1 VADSWY
7 LADLII
13 KIAVSDDPRTVVHRN
28 TVLVHADAADQ
39 AFDKAMQFGRESET
53 SFQNPAGKRVTFEFV
68 GVAELQEIV
77 DEAPYDG
84 AELCYSE
91 YINWDRRKIDALV
104 KDKGDLHAFR
114 PHKRRPKNLPDYAS
128 KEIVDELRNKL
139 GLERPEPED

>member
-1 VADSWY
+1 VADFWY
-7 LADLII
+7 LADLIMI
-13 KIAVSDDPRTVVHRN
+13 ITVADDSRSVVHRN

-39 AFDKAMQFGRESET
+39 AFDKAMRFGRESET
-53 SFQNPAGKRVTFEFV
+53 SFDNPAGKRVTFEFV

-91 YINWDRRKIDALV
+91 FINLDRKQIEALV

-114 PHKRRPKNLPDYAS
+114 PYKRRPNLPDYAS

-139 GLERPEPED
+139 SLERPEPED